1 MIMIAK
7 FDQRDVYAN
16 LVRIFRQIE
25 RICDVSSD
33 IHC

>member
-16 LVRIFRQIE
+16 LVRIYNVVRNA
-25 RICDVSSD
+25 RLG
-33 IHC
+33 